1 MKRFFS
7 GLFGGVSLC
16 GFAWMLAALVVGAA
30 DIAIACAI
38 ACSIGALLC
47 VLLDDKKLGE

>member
-38 ACSIGALLC
+38 VCSIGALLC
-47 VLLDDKKLGE
+47 ALLDEKKIEG